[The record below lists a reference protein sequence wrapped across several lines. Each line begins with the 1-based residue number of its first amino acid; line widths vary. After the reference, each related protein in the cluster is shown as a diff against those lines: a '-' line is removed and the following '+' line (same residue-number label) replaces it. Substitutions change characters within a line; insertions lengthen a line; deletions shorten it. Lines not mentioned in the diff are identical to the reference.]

1 MFGIFKRKKEKTDTV
16 NFEFNYDQ
24 VMVDMHSHVLPGIDD
39 GAQTVEESIVLIRKM
54 MELGIKKI
62 IATPHVMVD
71 MYRNTPETI
80 AAALKILKDKLAEE
94 QIEIDISAAAEN
106 LFDEGFEQR
115 IDEGTV
121 MTMGDNYVLF
131 ELSFV
136 SKPPHIIEIIQKMR
150 SKGYQPILAHPER
163 YSYLTM
169 EDYSQIREWG
179 ALLQVNTNSV
189 TGYYGV
195 AAKAAAEQLIDAEM
209 VDFIS
214 SDMHHPRHAEAFEK
228 ALTKPYLAKLIFE
241 QQTLKNKLL
250 L

>member
-1 MFGIFKRKKEKTDTV
+1 MFGIFKKKREKADTTSI
-16 NFEFNYDQ
+16 EYNYDQ

-39 GAQTVEESIVLIRKM
+39 GAQTVEESLVLIRKM
-54 MELGIKKI
+54 IELGIKKI

-80 AAALKILKDKLAEE
+80 NAALQVLKSRLVEE
-94 QIEIDISAAAEN
+94 QIDIDISAAAEH

-115 IDEGTV
+115 IDDGTV
-121 MTMGDNYVLF
+121 MTMGGNYVLF

-136 SKPPHIIEIIQKMR
+136 SKPPHVIEIIQKMR
-150 SKGYQPILAHPER
+150 SKGYQPVLAHPER
-163 YSYLTM
+163 YPYLTM
-169 EDYSQIREWG
+169 GECVQIREWG
-179 ALLQVNTNSV
+179 ALLQINTNSLA
-189 TGYYGV
+189 GYYGL
-195 AAKAAAEQLIDAEM
+195 AAKKVAEQLIDAEM

-214 SDMHHPRHAEAFEK
+214 SDMHHPRHAEAFEN
-228 ALTKPYLAKLIFE
+228 ALTKRYLAKLIFE